1 MIAASRIY
9 HVVVGTSWL
18 SIVLSGFLGSVVGVI
33 GALYAAS
40 HLFNKQNASEQSKFH
55 LQRNTDIEVA
65 RVRREQDLSDA
76 IKRHE
81 NDRNLA
87 IENAQ
92 REAAIRLFDLLNT
105 TQTSLMVLVA
115 DDSGTA
121 SNAKIEILRANQE
134 VNSAFALSAM
144 LNEAVLTAAKN
155 LISRPQIA
163 RNTDESDEAYRRR
176 LISQASK
183 LAIQIETVTATV
195 PGLPSGVNVSAIIF
209 HRNLHSSFEQCKYF
223 ASCPVFSHFSPTS
236 KTAPLP
242 DNW

>member
-1 MIAASRIY
+1 M
-9 HVVVGTSWL
+9 
-18 SIVLSGFLGSVVGVI
+18 

-40 HLFNKQNASEQSKFH
+40 HLFNKQNAAEQSKFN
-55 LQRNTDIEVA
+55 LQRNTDIEDA

-81 NDRNLA
+81 NERNLA

-92 REAAIRLFDLLNT
+92 REAAVRLFDLLNT

-155 LISRPQIA
+155 LISRPQIG

-195 PGLPSGVNVSAIIF
+195 RDYLVGSM
-209 HRNLHSSFEQCKYF
+209 
-223 ASCPVFSHFSPTS
+223 
-236 KTAPLP
+236 
-242 DNW
+242 